1 MEKTKK
7 IGFFKR
13 LKMAIFE
20 LENYIQ
26 FISEKS
32 VKAIGYSLKLGIIL
46 SFIMVASNV
55 IFIYAKYNG
64 PVNYLDK
71 LVPDFVYQDSKFEIN
86 KDDLTDDE
94 KKTTAEVMK
103 QLTPSIN
110 KFFSGQVTY
119 SKTDLIQYAHE
130 NEKNIMIVGI
140 VALLINSV
148 VDLLMFWI
156 MVAILTSFI
165 GWIVLKFLRIKMK
178 YSRLY
183 ALSTYAST
191 LSVILTVI
199 YTMLNTFFGVYIDM
213 FDYLSMLISYIYI
226 TAVIYMIRSDLVKQ
240 QLELIRIATVQAKV
254 KEQLDKEKEKEQEE
268 KERQEEPES
277 DESDE
282 KSDEG
287 AGEGSKEGSDE
298 GSKEDDNA
306 YDDEPD
312 GSEI

>member
-32 VKAIGYSLKLGIIL
+32 GKAIFYSLKLVIIL
-46 SFIMVASNV
+46 SFIIVAANA
-55 IFIYAKYNG
+55 IFVYAKYNN
-64 PVNYLDK
+64 PTNYLDNI
-71 LVPDFVYQDSKFEIN
+71 VPNFVYQDSKLEID
-86 KDDLTDDE
+86 KDDLTTDE
-94 KKTTAEVMK
+94 KKSTAEVMK
-103 QLTPSIN
+103 QLSPSI
-110 KFFSGQVTY
+110 KEIFSGQTY
-119 SKTDLIQYAHE
+119 SKTDLMQYVQE
-130 NEKNIMIVGI
+130 NERNIVIIGVAVVFIEGI
-140 VALLINSV
+140 F
-148 VDLLMFWI
+148 DLFIFWI
-156 MVAILTSFI
+156 MIAILTSFI

-191 LSVILTVI
+191 LSIILTVI
-199 YTMLNTFFGVYIDM
+199 YTMLNTFFGVYIDV

-226 TAVIYMIRSDLVKQ
+226 TAVIYMIKSDLIKQ
-240 QLELIRIATVQAKV
+240 QLELIRIATVQAQV
-254 KEQLDKEKEKEQEE
+254 KEQLDKEKEKEEEE
-268 KERQEEPES
+268 KRKKQEEPLG
-277 DESDE
+277 E
-282 KSDEG
+282 KEN
-287 AGEGSKEGSDE
+287 GSDE
-298 GSKEDDNA
+298 GSDKKEKEKSDGENNV

>member
-32 VKAIGYSLKLGIIL
+32 GKAIFYSLKLVIIL
-46 SFIMVASNV
+46 SFIIVAANA
-55 IFIYAKYNG
+55 IFVYAKYNN
-64 PVNYLDK
+64 PTNYLDNI
-71 LVPDFVYQDSKFEIN
+71 VPNFVYQDSKLEID
-86 KDDLTDDE
+86 KDDLTTDE
-94 KKTTAEVMK
+94 KKSTAEVMK
-103 QLTPSIN
+103 QLSPSI
-110 KFFSGQVTY
+110 KEIFSGQTY
-119 SKTDLIQYAHE
+119 SKTDLMQYVQE
-130 NEKNIMIVGI
+130 NERNIVIIGVAVVFIEGI
-140 VALLINSV
+140 F
-148 VDLLMFWI
+148 DLFIFWI
-156 MVAILTSFI
+156 MIAILTSFI

-191 LSVILTVI
+191 LSIILTVI
-199 YTMLNTFFGVYIDM
+199 YTMLNTFFGVYIDV

-226 TAVIYMIRSDLVKQ
+226 TAVIYMIKSDLIKQ
-240 QLELIRIATVQAKV
+240 QLELIRIATVQAQV
-254 KEQLDKEKEKEQEE
+254 KEQLDKEKEKEEEE
-268 KERQEEPES
+268 KRKKQEEPKDEKENGS
-277 DESDE
+277 DEDSDKKEKE
-282 KSDEG
+282 KSD
-287 AGEGSKEGSDE
+287 GE
-298 GSKEDDNA
+298 NNV

>member
-32 VKAIGYSLKLGIIL
+32 GKAIFYSLKLVIIL
-46 SFIMVASNV
+46 SFIIVAANA
-55 IFIYAKYNG
+55 IFVYAKYNN
-64 PVNYLDK
+64 PTNYLDNI
-71 LVPDFVYQDSKFEIN
+71 VPNFVYQDSKLEID
-86 KDDLTDDE
+86 KDDLTTDE
-94 KKTTAEVMK
+94 KKSTAEVMK
-103 QLTPSIN
+103 QLSPSI
-110 KFFSGQVTY
+110 KEIFSGQTY
-119 SKTDLIQYAHE
+119 SKTDLMQYVQE
-130 NEKNIMIVGI
+130 NERNIVIIGVAVVFIEGI
-140 VALLINSV
+140 F
-148 VDLLMFWI
+148 DLFIFWI
-156 MVAILTSFI
+156 MIAILTSFI

-191 LSVILTVI
+191 LSIILTVI
-199 YTMLNTFFGVYIDM
+199 YTMLNTFFGVYIDV

-226 TAVIYMIRSDLVKQ
+226 TAVIYMIKSDLIKQ
-240 QLELIRIATVQAKV
+240 QLELIRIATVQAQV
-254 KEQLDKEKEKEQEE
+254 KEQLDKEKEKEEEE
-268 KERQEEPES
+268 KRKKQEEPQ
-277 DESDE
+277 DE
-282 KSDEG
+282 KEN
-287 AGEGSKEGSDE
+287 GSDE
-298 GSKEDDNA
+298 GSDKKEKEKSDGENNV

>member
-32 VKAIGYSLKLGIIL
+32 GKAIFYSLKLVIIL
-46 SFIMVASNV
+46 SFIIVAANA
-55 IFIYAKYNG
+55 IFVYAKYNN
-64 PVNYLDK
+64 PTNYLDNI
-71 LVPDFVYQDSKFEIN
+71 VPNFVYQDSKLEID
-86 KDDLTDDE
+86 KDDLATDE
-94 KKTTAEVMK
+94 KKSTAEVMK
-103 QLTPSIN
+103 QLSPSI
-110 KFFSGQVTY
+110 KEIFSGQTY
-119 SKTDLIQYAHE
+119 SKTDLMQYVQE
-130 NEKNIMIVGI
+130 NERNIVIIGVAVVFIEGI
-140 VALLINSV
+140 F
-148 VDLLMFWI
+148 DLFIFWI
-156 MVAILTSFI
+156 MIAILTSFI

-191 LSVILTVI
+191 LSIILTVI
-199 YTMLNTFFGVYIDM
+199 YTMLNTFFGVYIDV

-226 TAVIYMIRSDLVKQ
+226 TAVIYMIKSDLIKQ
-240 QLELIRIATVQAKV
+240 QLELIRIATVQAQV
-254 KEQLDKEKEKEQEE
+254 KEQLDKEKEKEEEE
-268 KERQEEPES
+268 KRKKQEEPQG
-277 DESDE
+277 E
-282 KSDEG
+282 KEN
-287 AGEGSKEGSDE
+287 GSDE
-298 GSKEDDNA
+298 GSDKKEKEKSDGENNV

>member
-32 VKAIGYSLKLGIIL
+32 GKAIFYSLKLVIIL
-46 SFIMVASNV
+46 SFIIVAANA
-55 IFIYAKYNG
+55 IFVYAKYNN
-64 PVNYLDK
+64 PTNYLDNI
-71 LVPDFVYQDSKFEIN
+71 VPNFVYQNSKLEID
-86 KDDLTDDE
+86 KDDLTTDE
-94 KKTTAEVMK
+94 KKSTAEVMK
-103 QLTPSIN
+103 QLSPSI
-110 KFFSGQVTY
+110 KEIFSGQTY
-119 SKTDLIQYAHE
+119 SKTDLMQYVQE
-130 NEKNIMIVGI
+130 NERNIVIIGVAVVFIEGI
-140 VALLINSV
+140 F
-148 VDLLMFWI
+148 DLFIFWI
-156 MVAILTSFI
+156 MIAILTSFI

-191 LSVILTVI
+191 LSIILTVI
-199 YTMLNTFFGVYIDM
+199 YTMLNTFFGVYIDV

-226 TAVIYMIRSDLVKQ
+226 TAVIYMIKSDLIKQ
-240 QLELIRIATVQAKV
+240 QLELIRIATVQAQV
-254 KEQLDKEKEKEQEE
+254 KEQLDKEKEEEE
-268 KERQEEPES
+268 KRKKQEEPQG
-277 DESDE
+277 E
-282 KSDEG
+282 KEN
-287 AGEGSKEGSDE
+287 GSDE
-298 GSKEDDNA
+298 GSDKKEKEKSDGENNV

>member
-32 VKAIGYSLKLGIIL
+32 GKAIFYSLKLVIIL
-46 SFIMVASNV
+46 SFIIVAANA
-55 IFIYAKYNG
+55 IFVYAKYNN
-64 PVNYLDK
+64 PTNYLDNI
-71 LVPDFVYQDSKFEIN
+71 VPNFVYQDSKLEID
-86 KDDLTDDE
+86 KDDLTTDE
-94 KKTTAEVMK
+94 KKSTAEVMK
-103 QLTPSIN
+103 QLSPSI
-110 KFFSGQVTY
+110 KEIFSGQTY
-119 SKTDLIQYAHE
+119 SKTDLMQYVQE
-130 NEKNIMIVGI
+130 NERNIVIIGVAVVFIEGI
-140 VALLINSV
+140 F
-148 VDLLMFWI
+148 DLFIFWI
-156 MVAILTSFI
+156 MIAILTSFI

-191 LSVILTVI
+191 LSIILTVI
-199 YTMLNTFFGVYIDM
+199 YTMLNTFFGVYIDV

-226 TAVIYMIRSDLVKQ
+226 TAVIYMIKSDLIKQ
-240 QLELIRIATVQAKV
+240 QLELIRIATVQAQV
-254 KEQLDKEKEKEQEE
+254 KEQLDKEKEKEEEEKRKKQEE
-268 KERQEEPES
+268 LQGEKEN
-277 DESDE
+277 
-282 KSDEG
+282 
-287 AGEGSKEGSDE
+287 GSDE
-298 GSKEDDNA
+298 GSDKKEKEKSDGENNV

>member
-32 VKAIGYSLKLGIIL
+32 GKAIFYSLKLVIIL
-46 SFIMVASNV
+46 SFIIVAANA
-55 IFIYAKYNG
+55 IFVYAKYNN
-64 PVNYLDK
+64 PTNYLDNI
-71 LVPDFVYQDSKFEIN
+71 VPNFVYQDSKLEID
-86 KDDLTDDE
+86 KDDLTTDE
-94 KKTTAEVMK
+94 KKSTAEVMK
-103 QLTPSIN
+103 QLSPSI
-110 KFFSGQVTY
+110 KEIFDGQTY
-119 SKTDLIQYAHE
+119 SKADLMQYVQE
-130 NEKNIMIVGI
+130 NERNIVIIGVAVVFIEGI
-140 VALLINSV
+140 F
-148 VDLLMFWI
+148 DLFIFWI
-156 MVAILTSFI
+156 MIAILTSFI

-178 YSRLY
+178 YSKLY

-191 LSVILTVI
+191 LSIILTVI
-199 YTMLNTFFGVYIDM
+199 YTMLNTFFGVYIDV

-240 QLELIRIATVQAKV
+240 QLELIRIATVQAQV
-254 KEQLDKEKEKEQEE
+254 KEQLDKEKEKEEEE
-268 KERQEEPES
+268 KRKEQEEPG
-277 DESDE
+277 DE
-282 KSDEG
+282 KE
-287 AGEGSKEGSDE
+287 KESDE
-298 GSKEDDNA
+298 GSDKKEKEKSDGEDNV

>member
-32 VKAIGYSLKLGIIL
+32 GKAIFYSLKLVIIL
-46 SFIMVASNV
+46 SFIIVAANA
-55 IFIYAKYNG
+55 IFVYAKYNN
-64 PVNYLDK
+64 PTNYLDNI
-71 LVPDFVYQDSKFEIN
+71 VPNFVYQDSKLEID
-86 KDDLTDDE
+86 KDDLTTDE
-94 KKTTAEVMK
+94 KKSTAEVMK
-103 QLTPSIN
+103 QLSPSI
-110 KFFSGQVTY
+110 KEIFSGQTY
-119 SKTDLIQYAHE
+119 SKTDLMQYVQE
-130 NEKNIMIVGI
+130 NERNIVIIGVAVVFIEGI
-140 VALLINSV
+140 F
-148 VDLLMFWI
+148 DLFIFWI
-156 MVAILTSFI
+156 MIAILTSFI

-191 LSVILTVI
+191 LSIILTVI
-199 YTMLNTFFGVYIDM
+199 YTMLNTFFGVYIDV

-226 TAVIYMIRSDLVKQ
+226 TAVIYMIKSDLIKQ
-240 QLELIRIATVQAKV
+240 QLELIRIATVQAQV
-254 KEQLDKEKEKEQEE
+254 KEQLDKEKEKEDEE
-268 KERQEEPES
+268 KRKKQEEPQG
-277 DESDE
+277 E
-282 KSDEG
+282 KEN
-287 AGEGSKEGSDE
+287 GSDE
-298 GSKEDDNA
+298 GSDKKEKEKSDGENNV

>member
-32 VKAIGYSLKLGIIL
+32 GKAIFYSLKLVIIL
-46 SFIMVASNV
+46 SFIIVAANA
-55 IFIYAKYNG
+55 IFVYAKYNN
-64 PVNYLDK
+64 PTNYLDNI
-71 LVPDFVYQDSKFEIN
+71 VPNFVYQDSKLEID
-86 KDDLTDDE
+86 KDDLTTDE
-94 KKTTAEVMK
+94 KKATAEVMK
-103 QLTPSIN
+103 QLSPSI
-110 KFFSGQVTY
+110 KEIFSGQTY
-119 SKTDLIQYAHE
+119 SKTDLMQYVQE
-130 NEKNIMIVGI
+130 NERNIVIIGVAVVFIEGI
-140 VALLINSV
+140 F
-148 VDLLMFWI
+148 DLFIFWI
-156 MVAILTSFI
+156 MIAILTSFI

-191 LSVILTVI
+191 LSIILTVI
-199 YTMLNTFFGVYIDM
+199 YTMLNTFFGVYIDV

-226 TAVIYMIRSDLVKQ
+226 TAVIYMIKSDLIKQ
-240 QLELIRIATVQAKV
+240 QLELIRIATVQAQV
-254 KEQLDKEKEKEQEE
+254 KEQLDKEKEKEEEE
-268 KERQEEPES
+268 KRKKQEEPK
-277 DESDE
+277 DE
-282 KSDEG
+282 KEN
-287 AGEGSKEGSDE
+287 GSDE
-298 GSKEDDNA
+298 GSDKKEKEKSDGENNV

>member
-32 VKAIGYSLKLGIIL
+32 GKAIFYSLKLVIIL
-46 SFIMVASNV
+46 SFIIVAANA
-55 IFIYAKYNG
+55 IFVYAKYNN
-64 PVNYLDK
+64 PTNYLDNI
-71 LVPDFVYQDSKFEIN
+71 VPNFVYQDSKLEID
-86 KDDLTDDE
+86 KDDLATDE
-94 KKTTAEVMK
+94 KKSTAEVMK
-103 QLTPSIN
+103 QLSPSI
-110 KFFSGQVTY
+110 KEIFSGQTY
-119 SKTDLIQYAHE
+119 SKTDLMQYVQE
-130 NEKNIMIVGI
+130 NERNIVIIGVAVMFIEGI
-140 VALLINSV
+140 F
-148 VDLLMFWI
+148 DLFIFWI
-156 MVAILTSFI
+156 MIAILTSFI

-191 LSVILTVI
+191 LSIILTVI
-199 YTMLNTFFGVYIDM
+199 YTMLNTFFGVYIDV

-226 TAVIYMIRSDLVKQ
+226 TAVIYMIKSDLIKQ
-240 QLELIRIATVQAKV
+240 QLELIRIATVQAQV
-254 KEQLDKEKEKEQEE
+254 KEQLDKEKEKEEEE
-268 KERQEEPES
+268 KRKKQEEPQG
-277 DESDE
+277 E
-282 KSDEG
+282 KEN
-287 AGEGSKEGSDE
+287 GSDE
-298 GSKEDDNA
+298 GSDKKEKEKSDGENNV

>member
-32 VKAIGYSLKLGIIL
+32 GKAIFYSLKLVIIL
-46 SFIMVASNV
+46 SFIIVAANA
-55 IFIYAKYNG
+55 IFVYAKYNN
-64 PVNYLDK
+64 PTNYLDNI
-71 LVPDFVYQDSKFEIN
+71 VPNFVYQDSKLEID
-86 KDDLTDDE
+86 KDDLATDE
-94 KKTTAEVMK
+94 KKSTAEVMK
-103 QLTPSIN
+103 QLSPSI
-110 KFFSGQVTY
+110 KEIFSGQTY
-119 SKTDLIQYAHE
+119 SKTDLMQYVQE
-130 NEKNIMIVGI
+130 NERNIVIIGVAVVFIEGI
-140 VALLINSV
+140 F
-148 VDLLMFWI
+148 DLFIFWI
-156 MVAILTSFI
+156 MIAILTSFI

-191 LSVILTVI
+191 LSIILTVI
-199 YTMLNTFFGVYIDM
+199 YTMLNTFFGVYIDV

-226 TAVIYMIRSDLVKQ
+226 TAVIYMIKSDLIKQ
-240 QLELIRIATVQAKV
+240 QLELIRIATVQAQV
-254 KEQLDKEKEKEQEE
+254 KEQLDKEKEKEEEE
-268 KERQEEPES
+268 KRKKQEEPQG
-277 DESDE
+277 E
-282 KSDEG
+282 KEN
-287 AGEGSKEGSDE
+287 GSDE
-298 GSKEDDNA
+298 GSDKKEKEKSDGENNA

>member
-32 VKAIGYSLKLGIIL
+32 GKAIFYSLKLVIIL
-46 SFIMVASNV
+46 SFIIVAANA
-55 IFIYAKYNG
+55 IFVYAKYNN
-64 PVNYLDK
+64 PTNYLDNI
-71 LVPDFVYQDSKFEIN
+71 VPNFVYQDSKLEID
-86 KDDLTDDE
+86 KDDLATDE
-94 KKTTAEVMK
+94 KKSTAEVMK
-103 QLTPSIN
+103 QLSPSI
-110 KFFSGQVTY
+110 KEIFSGQTY
-119 SKTDLIQYAHE
+119 SKTDLMQYVQE
-130 NEKNIMIVGI
+130 NERNIVIIGVAVVFIEGI
-140 VALLINSV
+140 F
-148 VDLLMFWI
+148 DLFIFWI
-156 MVAILTSFI
+156 MIAILTSFI

-191 LSVILTVI
+191 LSIILTVI
-199 YTMLNTFFGVYIDM
+199 YTMLNTFFGVYIDV

-226 TAVIYMIRSDLVKQ
+226 TAVIYMIKSDLIKQ
-240 QLELIRIATVQAKV
+240 QLELIRMATVQAQV
-254 KEQLDKEKEKEQEE
+254 KEQLDKEKEKEEEE
-268 KERQEEPES
+268 KRKKQEEPQG
-277 DESDE
+277 E
-282 KSDEG
+282 KEN
-287 AGEGSKEGSDE
+287 GSDE
-298 GSKEDDNA
+298 GSDKKEKEKSDGENNV

>member
-32 VKAIGYSLKLGIIL
+32 GKAIFYSLKLVIIL
-46 SFIMVASNV
+46 SFIIVAANA
-55 IFIYAKYNG
+55 IFVYAKYNN
-64 PVNYLDK
+64 PTNYLDNI
-71 LVPDFVYQDSKFEIN
+71 VPNFVYQDSKLEID
-86 KDDLTDDE
+86 KDDLTTDE
-94 KKTTAEVMK
+94 KKSTAEVMK
-103 QLTPSIN
+103 QLSPSVKEI
-110 KFFSGQVTY
+110 FDGQTY
-119 SKTDLIQYAHE
+119 SKADLMQYVQE
-130 NEKNIMIVGI
+130 NERNIVIIGVAVVFIEGI
-140 VALLINSV
+140 F
-148 VDLLMFWI
+148 DLFIFWI
-156 MVAILTSFI
+156 MIAILTSFI

-191 LSVILTVI
+191 LSIILTVI
-199 YTMLNTFFGVYIDM
+199 YTMLNTFFGVYIDV

-240 QLELIRIATVQAKV
+240 QLELIRIATVQAQV
-254 KEQLDKEKEKEQEE
+254 KEQLDKEKEKEEEE
-268 KERQEEPES
+268 KRKEQEEPE
-277 DESDE
+277 DEKEKESDE
-282 KSDEG
+282 DSDKKEKEKSD
-287 AGEGSKEGSDE
+287 GE
-298 GSKEDDNA
+298 DNV

>member
-32 VKAIGYSLKLGIIL
+32 GKAIFYSLKLVIIL
-46 SFIMVASNV
+46 SFIIVAANA
-55 IFIYAKYNG
+55 IFVYAKYNN
-64 PVNYLDK
+64 PTNYLDNI
-71 LVPDFVYQDSKFEIN
+71 VPNFVYQDSKLEIDKN
-86 KDDLTDDE
+86 DLTTDE
-94 KKTTAEVMK
+94 KKATAEVMK
-103 QLTPSIN
+103 QLSPSI
-110 KFFSGQVTY
+110 KEIFSGQTY
-119 SKTDLIQYAHE
+119 SKTDLMQYVQE
-130 NEKNIMIVGI
+130 NERNIVIIGVAVVFIEGI
-140 VALLINSV
+140 F
-148 VDLLMFWI
+148 DLFIFWI
-156 MVAILTSFI
+156 MIAILTSFI

-191 LSVILTVI
+191 LSIILTVI
-199 YTMLNTFFGVYIDM
+199 YTMLNTFFGVYIDV

-226 TAVIYMIRSDLVKQ
+226 TAVIYMIKSDLIKQ
-240 QLELIRIATVQAKV
+240 QLELIRIATVQAQV
-254 KEQLDKEKEKEQEE
+254 KEQLDKEKEKEEEE
-268 KERQEEPES
+268 KRKKQEEPK
-277 DESDE
+277 DE
-282 KSDEG
+282 KEN
-287 AGEGSKEGSDE
+287 GSDE
-298 GSKEDDNA
+298 GSDKKEKEKSDGENNV

>member
-32 VKAIGYSLKLGIIL
+32 GKAIFYSLKLVIIL
-46 SFIMVASNV
+46 SFIIVAANA
-55 IFIYAKYNG
+55 IFVYAKYNN
-64 PVNYLDK
+64 PTNYLDNI
-71 LVPDFVYQDSKFEIN
+71 VPNFVYQDSKLEID
-86 KDDLTDDE
+86 KDDLTTDE
-94 KKTTAEVMK
+94 KKATAEVMK
-103 QLTPSIN
+103 QLSPSI
-110 KFFSGQVTY
+110 KEIFSGQTY
-119 SKTDLIQYAHE
+119 SKTDLMQYVQE
-130 NEKNIMIVGI
+130 NERNIVIIGVAVVFIEGI
-140 VALLINSV
+140 F
-148 VDLLMFWI
+148 DLFIFWI
-156 MVAILTSFI
+156 MIAILTSFI

-191 LSVILTVI
+191 LSIILTVI
-199 YTMLNTFFGVYIDM
+199 YTMLNTFFGVYIDV

-226 TAVIYMIRSDLVKQ
+226 TAVIYMIKSDLIKQ
-240 QLELIRIATVQAKV
+240 QLELIRIATVQAQV
-254 KEQLDKEKEKEQEE
+254 KEQLDKEKEKEEEE
-268 KERQEEPES
+268 KRKKQEEPQG
-277 DESDE
+277 E
-282 KSDEG
+282 KEN
-287 AGEGSKEGSDE
+287 GSDE
-298 GSKEDDNA
+298 GSDKKEKEKSDGENNV

>member
-32 VKAIGYSLKLGIIL
+32 GKAIFYSLKLVIIL
-46 SFIMVASNV
+46 SFIIVAANA
-55 IFIYAKYNG
+55 IFVYAKYNN
-64 PVNYLDK
+64 PTNYLDNI
-71 LVPDFVYQDSKFEIN
+71 VPNFVYQDSKLEIDKN
-86 KDDLTDDE
+86 DLTTDE
-94 KKTTAEVMK
+94 KKATAEVMK
-103 QLTPSIN
+103 QLSPSI
-110 KFFSGQVTY
+110 KEIFSGQTY
-119 SKTDLIQYAHE
+119 SKTDLMQYVQE
-130 NEKNIMIVGI
+130 NERNIVIIGVAVVFIEGI
-140 VALLINSV
+140 F
-148 VDLLMFWI
+148 DLFIFWI
-156 MVAILTSFI
+156 MIAILTSFI

-191 LSVILTVI
+191 LSIILTVI
-199 YTMLNTFFGVYIDM
+199 YTMLNTFFGVYIDV

-226 TAVIYMIRSDLVKQ
+226 TAVIYMIKSDLIKQ
-240 QLELIRIATVQAKV
+240 QLELIRIATVQAQV
-254 KEQLDKEKEKEQEE
+254 KEQLDKEKEEEE
-268 KERQEEPES
+268 KRKKQEEPQG
-277 DESDE
+277 E
-282 KSDEG
+282 KEN
-287 AGEGSKEGSDE
+287 GSDE
-298 GSKEDDNA
+298 GSDKKEKEKSDGENNV

>member
-32 VKAIGYSLKLGIIL
+32 GKAIFYSLKLVIIL
-46 SFIMVASNV
+46 SFIIVAANA
-55 IFIYAKYNG
+55 IFVYAKYNN
-64 PVNYLDK
+64 PTNYLDNI
-71 LVPDFVYQDSKFEIN
+71 VPNFVYQDSKLEID
-86 KDDLTDDE
+86 KDDLTTDE
-94 KKTTAEVMK
+94 KKSTAEVMK
-103 QLTPSIN
+103 QLSPSI
-110 KFFSGQVTY
+110 KKIFSGQTY
-119 SKTDLIQYAHE
+119 SKTDLMQYVQE
-130 NEKNIMIVGI
+130 NERNIVIIGVAVVFIEGI
-140 VALLINSV
+140 F
-148 VDLLMFWI
+148 DLFIFWI
-156 MVAILTSFI
+156 MIAILTSFI

-191 LSVILTVI
+191 LSIILTVI
-199 YTMLNTFFGVYIDM
+199 YTMLNTFFGVYIDV

-226 TAVIYMIRSDLVKQ
+226 TAVIYMIKSDLIKQ
-240 QLELIRIATVQAKV
+240 QLELIRIATVQAQV
-254 KEQLDKEKEKEQEE
+254 KEQLDKEKEKEEEE
-268 KERQEEPES
+268 KRKKQEEPQG
-277 DESDE
+277 E
-282 KSDEG
+282 KEN
-287 AGEGSKEGSDE
+287 GSDE
-298 GSKEDDNA
+298 GSDKKEKEKSDGENNV

>member
-32 VKAIGYSLKLGIIL
+32 GKAIFYSLKLVIIL
-46 SFIMVASNV
+46 SFIIVAANA
-55 IFIYAKYNG
+55 IFVYAKYNNAT
-64 PVNYLDK
+64 NYLDNI
-71 LVPDFVYQDSKFEIN
+71 VPNFVYQDSKLEIDKN
-86 KDDLTDDE
+86 DLTTDE
-94 KKTTAEVMK
+94 KKATAEVMK
-103 QLTPSIN
+103 QLSPSI
-110 KFFSGQVTY
+110 KEIFSGQTY
-119 SKTDLIQYAHE
+119 SKTDLMQYVQE
-130 NEKNIMIVGI
+130 NERNIVIIGVAVVFIEGI
-140 VALLINSV
+140 F
-148 VDLLMFWI
+148 DLFIFWI
-156 MVAILTSFI
+156 MIAILTSFI

-191 LSVILTVI
+191 LSIILTVI
-199 YTMLNTFFGVYIDM
+199 YTMLNTFFGVYIDV

-226 TAVIYMIRSDLVKQ
+226 TAVIYMIKSDLIKQ
-240 QLELIRIATVQAKV
+240 QLELIRIATVQAQV
-254 KEQLDKEKEKEQEE
+254 KEQLDKEKEKEEEE
-268 KERQEEPES
+268 KRKKQEEPKDEKENGS
-277 DESDE
+277 DEDSDKKEKE
-282 KSDEG
+282 KSD
-287 AGEGSKEGSDE
+287 GE
-298 GSKEDDNA
+298 NNV

>member
-32 VKAIGYSLKLGIIL
+32 GKAIFYSLKLVIIL
-46 SFIMVASNV
+46 SFIIVAANA
-55 IFIYAKYNG
+55 IFVYAKYNN
-64 PVNYLDK
+64 PTNYLDNI
-71 LVPDFVYQDSKFEIN
+71 VPNFVYQDSKLEID
-86 KDDLTDDE
+86 KDDLTTDE
-94 KKTTAEVMK
+94 KKSTAEVMK
-103 QLTPSIN
+103 QLSPSI
-110 KFFSGQVTY
+110 KEIFSGQTY
-119 SKTDLIQYAHE
+119 SKTDLMQYVQE
-130 NEKNIMIVGI
+130 NERNIVIIGVAVVFIEGI
-140 VALLINSV
+140 F
-148 VDLLMFWI
+148 DLFIFWI
-156 MVAILTSFI
+156 MIAILTSFI

-191 LSVILTVI
+191 LSIILTVI
-199 YTMLNTFFGVYIDM
+199 YTMLNTFFGVYIDV

-226 TAVIYMIRSDLVKQ
+226 TAVIYMIKSDLIKQ
-240 QLELIRIATVQAKV
+240 QLELIRIATVQAQV
-254 KEQLDKEKEKEQEE
+254 KEQLDKEKEEEE
-268 KERQEEPES
+268 KRKKQEEPQG
-277 DESDE
+277 E
-282 KSDEG
+282 KEN
-287 AGEGSKEGSDE
+287 GSDE
-298 GSKEDDNA
+298 GSDKKEKEKSDGENNV

>member
-32 VKAIGYSLKLGIIL
+32 GKAIFYSLKLVIIL
-46 SFIMVASNV
+46 SFIIVAANA
-55 IFIYAKYNG
+55 IFVYAKYNN
-64 PVNYLDK
+64 PTNYLDNI
-71 LVPDFVYQDSKFEIN
+71 VPNFVYQDSKLEID
-86 KDDLTDDE
+86 KDDLTTDE
-94 KKTTAEVMK
+94 KKSTAEVMK
-103 QLTPSIN
+103 QLSPSI
-110 KFFSGQVTY
+110 KEIFSGQTY
-119 SKTDLIQYAHE
+119 SKTDLMQYVQE
-130 NEKNIMIVGI
+130 NERNIVIIGVAVVLIEGI
-140 VALLINSV
+140 F
-148 VDLLMFWI
+148 DLFIFWI
-156 MVAILTSFI
+156 MIAILTSFI

-191 LSVILTVI
+191 LSIILTVI
-199 YTMLNTFFGVYIDM
+199 YTMLNTFFGVYIDV

-226 TAVIYMIRSDLVKQ
+226 TAVIYMIKSDLIKQ
-240 QLELIRIATVQAKV
+240 QLELIRIATVQAQV
-254 KEQLDKEKEKEQEE
+254 KEQLDKEKEKEEEE
-268 KERQEEPES
+268 KRKKQEEPQG
-277 DESDE
+277 E
-282 KSDEG
+282 KEN
-287 AGEGSKEGSDE
+287 GSDE
-298 GSKEDDNA
+298 GSDKKEKEKSDGENNV

>member
-32 VKAIGYSLKLGIIL
+32 GKAIFYSLKLVIIL
-46 SFIMVASNV
+46 SFIIVAANA
-55 IFIYAKYNG
+55 IFVYAKYNN
-64 PVNYLDK
+64 PTNYLDNI
-71 LVPDFVYQDSKFEIN
+71 VPNFVYQDSKLEID
-86 KDDLTDDE
+86 KDDLTTDE
-94 KKTTAEVMK
+94 KKSTAEVMK
-103 QLTPSIN
+103 QLSPSI
-110 KFFSGQVTY
+110 KEIFSGQTY
-119 SKTDLIQYAHE
+119 SKTDLMQYVQE
-130 NEKNIMIVGI
+130 NERNIVIIGVAVVFIEGI
-140 VALLINSV
+140 F
-148 VDLLMFWI
+148 DLFIFWI
-156 MVAILTSFI
+156 MIAILTSFI

-191 LSVILTVI
+191 LSIILTVI
-199 YTMLNTFFGVYIDM
+199 YTMLNTFFGVYIDV

-226 TAVIYMIRSDLVKQ
+226 TAVIYMIKSDLIKQ
-240 QLELIRIATVQAKV
+240 QLELIRIATVQAQV
-254 KEQLDKEKEKEQEE
+254 KEQLDKEKEKEEEE
-268 KERQEEPES
+268 KRKKQEEPQG
-277 DESDE
+277 E
-282 KSDEG
+282 KEN
-287 AGEGSKEGSDE
+287 GSDE
-298 GSKEDDNA
+298 GSDKKEKEKSDGENNV

>member
-32 VKAIGYSLKLGIIL
+32 GKAILYSLKLVIIL
-46 SFIMVASNV
+46 SFIMVAANA
-55 IFIYAKYNG
+55 IFIYAKYNN
-64 PVNYLDK
+64 PTNYLEK
-71 LVPDFVYQDSKFEIN
+71 IVPNFVYQDSNLEID
-86 KDDLTDDE
+86 KEDLTTDE
-94 KKTTAEVMK
+94 RKTTAEVMK
-103 QLTPSIN
+103 QLEPSVKELFN
-110 KFFSGQVTY
+110 EQTY
-119 SKTDLIQYAHE
+119 SKAELMQYVQE
-130 NEKNIMIVGI
+130 NEKNIVIIGVTVVFIEGI
-140 VALLINSV
+140 F
-148 VDLLMFWI
+148 DLFIFWI
-156 MVAILTSFI
+156 MIAILTSFI

-191 LSVILTVI
+191 LSIILTVV
-199 YTMLNTFFGVYIDM
+199 YSMLNTFFGIYIDM

-240 QLELIRIATVQAKV
+240 QLELIRIATVQAQV
-254 KEQLDKEKEKEQEE
+254 KEQIDKDKEKKKEEEEKRKEQEEPKDDKDNKESDEGSDNKEKEK
-268 KERQEEPES
+268 S
-277 DESDE
+277 D
-282 KSDEG
+282 
-287 AGEGSKEGSDE
+287 GEDSV
-298 GSKEDDNA
+298 

>member
-32 VKAIGYSLKLGIIL
+32 GKAIFYSLKLVIIL
-46 SFIMVASNV
+46 SFIIVAANA
-55 IFIYAKYNG
+55 IFVYAKYNN
-64 PVNYLDK
+64 PTNYLDNI
-71 LVPDFVYQDSKFEIN
+71 VPNFVYQDSKLEID
-86 KDDLTDDE
+86 KDDLTTDE
-94 KKTTAEVMK
+94 KKSTAEVMK
-103 QLTPSIN
+103 QLSPSI
-110 KFFSGQVTY
+110 KEIFSGQTY
-119 SKTDLIQYAHE
+119 SKTDLMQYVQE
-130 NEKNIMIVGI
+130 NERNIVIIGVAVVFIEGI
-140 VALLINSV
+140 F
-148 VDLLMFWI
+148 DLFIFWI
-156 MVAILTSFI
+156 MIAILTSFI

-191 LSVILTVI
+191 LSIILTVI
-199 YTMLNTFFGVYIDM
+199 YTMLNTFFGVYIDV

-226 TAVIYMIRSDLVKQ
+226 TAVIYMIKSDLTKQ
-240 QLELIRIATVQAKV
+240 QLELIRIATVQAQV
-254 KEQLDKEKEKEQEE
+254 KEQLDKEKEKEEEE
-268 KERQEEPES
+268 KRKKQEEPQG
-277 DESDE
+277 E
-282 KSDEG
+282 KEN
-287 AGEGSKEGSDE
+287 GSDE
-298 GSKEDDNA
+298 GSDKKEKEKSDGENNV

>member
-32 VKAIGYSLKLGIIL
+32 VKAIGYSLKLVIIL
-46 SFIMVASNV
+46 SLIMVVSNV
-55 IFIYAKYNG
+55 VFIYAKFGG
-64 PVNYLDK
+64 PTNYLNE
-71 LVPDFVYQDSKFEIN
+71 LVPDFVYQDSKLEIN
-86 KDDLTDDE
+86 KDDLTTDE
-94 KKTTAEVMK
+94 KKATEKVMK
-103 QLTPSIN
+103 QLMPSVDQVIDGQTT
-110 KFFSGQVTY
+110 FS
-119 SKTDLIQYAHE
+119 KADMIQYVQE
-130 NEKNIMIVGI
+130 NERQIIVVGG
-140 VALLINSV
+140 VAVFINEI

-199 YTMLNTFFGVYIDM
+199 YSMLNTFFGVYIDM

-254 KEQLDKEKEKEQEE
+254 KEQLDKEKEQEE
-268 KERQEEPES
+268 KEKEKQEEPE
-277 DESDE
+277 DEQGEESGE
-282 KSDEG
+282 KQEEG
-287 AGEGSKEGSDE
+287 AGEGSEE
-298 GSKEDDNA
+298 GSKEEDNS

>member
-32 VKAIGYSLKLGIIL
+32 GKAIFYSLKLVIIL
-46 SFIMVASNV
+46 SFIIVAANA
-55 IFIYAKYNG
+55 IFVYAKYNN
-64 PVNYLDK
+64 PTNYLDNI
-71 LVPDFVYQDSKFEIN
+71 VPNFVYQDSKLEIDKN
-86 KDDLTDDE
+86 DLTTDE
-94 KKTTAEVMK
+94 KKATAEVMK
-103 QLTPSIN
+103 QLSPSI
-110 KFFSGQVTY
+110 KEIFSGQTY
-119 SKTDLIQYAHE
+119 SKTDLMQYVQE
-130 NEKNIMIVGI
+130 NERNIVIIGVAVVFIEGI
-140 VALLINSV
+140 F
-148 VDLLMFWI
+148 DLFIFWI
-156 MVAILTSFI
+156 MIAILTSFI

-191 LSVILTVI
+191 LSIILTVI
-199 YTMLNTFFGVYIDM
+199 YTMLNTFFGVYIDV

-226 TAVIYMIRSDLVKQ
+226 TAVIYMIKSDLIKQ
-240 QLELIRIATVQAKV
+240 QLELIRIATVQAQV
-254 KEQLDKEKEKEQEE
+254 KEQLDKEKEEEE
-268 KERQEEPES
+268 KRKKQEEPK
-277 DESDE
+277 DE
-282 KSDEG
+282 KEN
-287 AGEGSKEGSDE
+287 GSDE
-298 GSKEDDNA
+298 GSDKKEKEKSDGENNV